1 MWSDVVCLTDQ
12 LTSNFLKVFHK
23 FYLVHSWIP
32 WPKLTLVFWRV
43 DIVRI
48 TINILY
54 NLSCFWYLQYM
65 HTSPTFVDD
74 KNPAVVITIYE
85 TSITCCNSGAF
96 VSAGLFQKFCLR
108 FSDDFDYTAE
118 TWKIDDYDIMNT
130 CEFISVT

>member
-1 MWSDVVCLTDQ
+1 MVIYNIC
-12 LTSNFLKVFHK
+12 
-23 FYLVHSWIP
+23 
-32 WPKLTLVFWRV
+32 TLV
-43 DIVRI
+43 
-48 TINILY
+48 LHY
-54 NLSCFWYLQYM
+54 
-65 HTSPTFVDD
+65 FVED

-130 CEFISVT
+130 CEFISVISWLSEHNPAGIYLFKINNQYARTVCEICSKLTINAPE